1 MKHEY
6 ISVDA
11 FSDNNVSKK
20 IKLKDSSIE
29 IALTVSEGY
38 SKCLLHY
45 I

>member
-20 IKLKDSSIE
+20 IKLKIRK
-29 IALTVSEGY
+29 IPQ
-38 SKCLLHY
+38 
-45 I
+45 